1 MKYTVNEAARIV
13 GATRQTIYRHIESKP
28 ISVDKDENGNQM
40 IDASE
45 LIRVYG
51 NNINFDALNED
62 ITPNETVTSQ
72 SNVTALNIPDVTED
86 KVRLARL
93 EGEIEK
99 LTLLVEKAE
108 DENSYIKKLLEDEK
122 NERKKANNLL
132 EDMRQKESRGDNWD
146 KMMKALEQRIANQ
159 EKSVKEQKDR
169 EQRILR
175 QNKALKQALTN
186 EKNKS
191 LWQKLFG

>member
-1 MKYTVNEAARIV
+1 MKYTVNEAAKIV

-28 ISVDKDENGNQM
+28 ISVIKDDNGNQM

-62 ITPNETVTSQ
+62 VTPSETVTPQ
-72 SNVTALNIPDVTED
+72 QHVTSFNSPDVTED
-86 KVRLARL
+86 KIKLARL

-99 LTLLVEKAE
+99 LSLLIEKAE
-108 DENSYIKKLLEDEK
+108 DENNYVKKLLEDEK

-132 EDMRQKESRGDNWD
+132 EDMRQKESGGDNWE

>member
-1 MKYTVNEAARIV
+1 MKYTVNEAAKIV

-28 ISVDKDENGNQM
+28 ISVIKDDNGNQM

-62 ITPNETVTSQ
+62 VTPSETVKPQQHVTSFN
-72 SNVTALNIPDVTED
+72 SPDVTED
-86 KVRLARL
+86 KIKLARL

-99 LTLLVEKAE
+99 LSLLIEKAE
-108 DENSYIKKLLEDEK
+108 DENNYVKKLLEDEK

-132 EDMRQKESRGDNWD
+132 EDMRQKESGGDNWE